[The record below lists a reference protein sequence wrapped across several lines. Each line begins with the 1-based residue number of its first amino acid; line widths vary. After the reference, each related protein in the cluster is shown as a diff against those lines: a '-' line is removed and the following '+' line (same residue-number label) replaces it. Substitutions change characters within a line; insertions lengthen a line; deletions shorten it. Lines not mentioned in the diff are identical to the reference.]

1 MSAIGDLVGES
12 GVIKQFFLYNI
23 IGQVATSLMSPAFNA
38 LLQDAQ
44 HGHPNMVLTPDVL
57 ARAVIQT
64 FMDKAAAIDE
74 AKKSG
79 IDESRFS
86 VMLDLAQ
93 VRLAP
98 ADLAEA
104 VLRSYLTDA
113 DATEQAKLQ
122 GVTADRF
129 KTLTLLAGDGIGP
142 EQAAEA
148 LRRGYIAKNGMGPN
162 STSYEQAIAESRL
175 HNKWAQTLF
184 DLTKAI
190 LSPPDLAQAVIRN
203 FIPQSEAL
211 AIAKLSGVD
220 ESQFATM
227 VRLAGDSLSPTDLT
241 IALRRKLIPYD
252 SKSPDKPGFLQGI
265 QQGRLRD
272 IWAPIVKDLAQEWP
286 TPTDALESRLVG
298 QTTTD
303 EAKTLY
309 ETFGGDP
316 KYFQLLLD
324 TRGEAPSP
332 LELGVLANRG
342 DIKWDGLGPDKTSFE
357 QGFHEGRWRDKWIT
371 AYRKL
376 AEFRPPES
384 TITLFLSHGVI
395 TDDQAA
401 DMLAKLGMTND
412 TANMYIAE
420 AHLEAY
426 SDYRGLA
433 ISSALT
439 AYYEQLLTHDQT
451 LAILIDLHVD
461 PRAAEIQMEMQDV
474 KRAFDA
480 INNAVTRI
488 RTLYAARKI
497 TLQTARDSLVTLG
510 INGTQVEGIIQAW
523 QIENSV
529 NVKVLTET
537 QIADAF
543 YLGFMTEQEALDELG
558 NLGYS
563 EFDAWILLSLKEK
576 ALISAKP
583 KQGPPPV
590 QGQVIPGT
598 T

>member
-23 IGQVATSLMSPAFNA
+23 IGQVASSMMSPAFNA

-44 HGHPNMVLTPDVL
+44 HAHPNMVLTPDVL

-79 IDESRFS
+79 IDEQRFS
-86 VMLDLAQ
+86 VMLDMAQ
-93 VRLAP
+93 VRIQP

-104 VLRSYLTDA
+104 VLRSYVSEP

-142 EQAAEA
+142 QQAAEA
-148 LRRGYIAKNGMGPN
+148 LRRGYIAKDGKGPD

-175 HNKWAQTLF
+175 HNKWASTLY
-184 DLTKAI
+184 DLTRAI

-203 FIPQSEAL
+203 FLPHGEAL

-220 ESQFATM
+220 EAQFATM

-252 SKSPDKPGFLQGI
+252 SGNPDKPGFLQGI

-272 IWAPIVKDLAQEWP
+272 IWAPVVRDLAQEWP

-298 QTTTD
+298 QTTTP
-303 EAKTLY
+303 EALKLY

-342 DIKWDGLGPDKTSFE
+342 DIKWDGLGTNETSFD
-357 QGFHEGRWRDKWIT
+357 QGFHEGRWRDKWQE

-376 AEFRPPES
+376 AKFREPES
-384 TITLFLSHGVI
+384 TITVFLSHGVV
-395 TDDQAA
+395 TTEQATE
-401 DMLAKLGMTND
+401 MYAKLGMDEATIKRYID
-412 TANMYIAE
+412 EAN
-420 AHLEAY
+420 LEAY
-426 SDYRGLA
+426 SDYRGIA
-433 ISSALT
+433 ISSVLG
-439 AYYEQLLTHDQT
+439 AYYEQILTHDQT
-451 LAILIDLHVD
+451 LTILGDLHVD
-461 PRAAEIQMEMQDV
+461 PRAAEIQMELQDV

-480 INNAVTRI
+480 INNALTRI

-497 TLQTARDSLVTLG
+497 TLQTARDSLKQLG
-510 INGTQVEGIIQAW
+510 IDGTKLEGIIAAW
-523 QIENSV
+523 QIENSI
-529 NVKVLTET
+529 NVKVLTES

-543 YLGFMTEQEALDELG
+543 YLGFMTEDEALTELE

-563 EFDAWILLSLKEK
+563 EFDAWILLSLKTK
-576 ALISAKP
+576 ALIKGKP
-583 KQGPPPV
+583 KQGPPAM